1 MPISTIV
8 TENLS
13 EKIEV
18 VNSNTTLAEVRKVWK
33 TLSDQKKA
41 QNSMRQYLIFANE
54 ELEFEQNTI
63 KIKVENQVQL
73 DLLNEIKADVM
84 EFIRHQLQNN
94 LIQLEAII
102 SETIAKKNLYTNQ
115 DKYNHLL
122 EKFPLLDDLKKRL
135 GLEVK

>member
-1 MPISTIV
+1 LPTALIIS
-8 TENLS
+8 ENLS

-33 TLSDQKKA
+33 ELADQKKA
-41 QNSMRQYLIFANE
+41 QNLMRQYLIFANE
-54 ELEFEQNTI
+54 ELDFEGNTI

-84 EFIRHQLQNN
+84 EFIRHQLKNN
-94 LIQLEAII
+94 LILLEAII